1 MLRYSSPVKRDRAT
15 QLVEELLGR
24 VVAGGWPLGLVTELR
39 LFGSY
44 ARGALEPHDV
54 DIDVEYVPD
63 ERWEQ
68 EAVSALLSGR
78 DPMASLRR
86 ALVGRSRGVALTDNL
101 RARVD
106 DIEMCVLWRRG
117 ESVRQALDRLHAI
130 APDPAAGRAERDS
143 MLPPFEGLERWLDRP
158 VRELLVGLVEA
169 GAVTITQ
176 VELADAEVDDARAG
190 EILED
195 RWQSDSP
202 LRRAASA
209 ALAYLEAREVN
220 LRAVHLQGRDI
231 GQRDTPYFV
240 GLGCRRIR
248 GMPGCLAEYGG
259 QEWLEVPRPTRTQPL
274 LALRITVVDRDALVA
289 KVRAP

>member
-1 MLRYSSPVKRDRAT
+1 
-15 QLVEELLGR
+15 
-24 VVAGGWPLGLVTELR
+24 
-39 LFGSY
+39 
-44 ARGALEPHDV
+44 
-54 DIDVEYVPD
+54 
-63 ERWEQ
+63 
-68 EAVSALLSGR
+68 
-78 DPMASLRR
+78 
-86 ALVGRSRGVALTDNL
+86 
-101 RARVD
+101 
-106 DIEMCVLWRRG
+106 MCVLWRRG
-117 ESVRQALDRLHAI
+117 ESVRQALDRLHAV

-143 MLPPFEGLERWLDRP
+143 MLPAFEGLERWLDRP

-176 VELADAEVDDARAG
+176 VELADAEVDDARAR

-209 ALAYLEAREVN
+209 ALVYLEAREVN

-248 GMPGCLAEYGG
+248 GMPGCLAECGIWGPGVARGASSDQDTAAAGASHHRGG
-259 QEWLEVPRPTRTQPL
+259 PGRAGRQGPGALTGRCGRPRDDATVW
-274 LALRITVVDRDALVA
+274 RIVG
-289 KVRAP
+289 